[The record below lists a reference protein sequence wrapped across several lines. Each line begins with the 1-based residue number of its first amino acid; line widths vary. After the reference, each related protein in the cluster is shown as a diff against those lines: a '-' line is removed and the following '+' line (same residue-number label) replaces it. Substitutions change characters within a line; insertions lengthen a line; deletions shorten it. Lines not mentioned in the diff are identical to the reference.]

1 MSLKRNSATRTDMK
15 EYRKAVKKHGVLL
28 PAGQVS
34 LRKSSLHIPYLKDV
48 TQQTHYTQF
57 RIQPLEFIGRNKL
70 GFLEG
75 NIIKYVCRYDL
86 KNGLEDLKKA
96 RHYLDCLIERE
107 EKGTITL

>member
-1 MSLKRNSATRTDMK
+1 MNLKRNLRTKNVIVNCPVHGPHSYCAVGDPTC
-15 EYRKAVKKHGVLL
+15 KAE
-28 PAGQVS
+28 
-34 LRKSSLHIPYLKDV
+34 DV

>member
-1 MSLKRNSATRTDMK
+1 MSLKRGSKKKVKPFKVTGGFTKPTPGKLSFICVGGGGGSENVRT
-15 EYRKAVKKHGVLL
+15 
-28 PAGQVS
+28 Q
-34 LRKSSLHIPYLKDV
+34 I
-48 TQQTHYTQF
+48 HYIRF
-57 RIQPLEFIGRNKL
+57 KIQPLEFIGRNKL

-96 RHYLDCLIERE
+96 RHHLDCLIERE